1 MTWRSSSGTTASC
14 WIQASSPASV
24 QALEEKIADAP
35 VRGAEASGC
44 GSAAI
49 AVRWRMARAAENA
62 TAGAAV
68 PAAAGGRTCQ
78 MPSPTSATTTT
89 AVSTA
94 A

>member
-1 MTWRSSSGTTASC
+1 MTVLVGDDRLVLDPSLEPG
-14 WIQASSPASV
+14 IV
-24 QALEEKIADAP
+24 QVLGGDS
-35 VRGAEASGC
+35 RGRAGSRPEASGC

-62 TAGAAV
+62 AAGAAV

-78 MPSPTSATTTT
+78 MPSPASATTTT